1 METRTIVC
9 FTNSCTYC
17 RIKLFEAVF
26 QCFSLLSSLFKR
38 YGRAL
43 SLTWILWKS
52 KKKKCQ
58 KIEDEN
64 FELLNR
70 RNSKNKSH
78 IIGILALWDAQKCMV
93 YWDQTQ
99 NYRDNRGQSFTA
111 AWAAGGVMSVLWNS
125 NFKNTA
131 IIKLYDHK
139 SQLSL
144 KYSGSKI
151 NINFIAFWYAIIN

>member
-1 METRTIVC
+1 MLMYRSHETSFLFRKLPCIQYTLFVFYKKNLIWLINSPSASKVC

-93 YWDQTQ
+93 YW
-99 NYRDNRGQSFTA
+99 YIVWCVIEYLG
-111 AWAAGGVMSVLWNS
+111 
-125 NFKNTA
+125 
-131 IIKLYDHK
+131 I
-139 SQLSL
+139 
-144 KYSGSKI
+144 
-151 NINFIAFWYAIIN
+151 